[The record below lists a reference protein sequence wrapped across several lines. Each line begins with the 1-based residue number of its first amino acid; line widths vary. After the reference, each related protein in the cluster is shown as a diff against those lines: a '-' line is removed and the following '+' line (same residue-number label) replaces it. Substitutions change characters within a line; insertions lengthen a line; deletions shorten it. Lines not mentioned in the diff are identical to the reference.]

1 MVDSP
6 ENINREAPR
15 QEMRNKEIDT
25 LNTMLRNGET
35 AESINN
41 ALTRDFLE
49 NLKNSLHP
57 DTAKQLR
64 DAIKNITWYDQQNNL
79 KQLYAYVV
87 SICDTFD
94 TTGKENDEHEDI
106 TDTLTMNDVLNQ
118 RNKDQY
124 IYRINIVECISAV
137 AQDNSIPDNFLS
149 AIKGVLNWE
158 KISWGF
164 LVKIAEFLGID
175 TKRDN
180 RYESRR
186 IKNLW
191 EKVFSMTDEKWL
203 FAKLWKMYDHMDT
216 NTNVVN
222 FRNNPFEGRSL
233 NDICNLLKINWNWDD
248 INKTDPKVTLFC
260 KSLKLNSETFAQQ
273 FSAKNLERKNTNTE
287 TLNNLSILSLLDQNK
302 AITKTETEWT
312 YKYGDVEFTQ
322 ANFLTQLG
330 ITPNTIKT
338 NLEGAW
344 AVFAWSELENAIS
357 SKQNER
363 FNKIVEN
370 AGEAPEALP
379 DHITADDIKETK
391 MRWKT
396 RVKAEDVVNEINTAI
411 DWISTIEDE
420 NQKTEIIN
428 KITNVISALKNPWE
442 KEQDWSQPN
451 ITALQETMK
460 NAGQSLIVDWKFG
473 PNTFNAMKN
482 YIKVWSQEPVD
493 PAEPNDP
500 NAALQNETVNPI
512 ENAIQELQS
521 ELKNNEF
528 KGKTRIQDN
537 ILNKT
542 WSERECNVR
551 TLQLHLLPEY
561 KWKIDWKFGPNTLKA
576 LKKYMNNDKYKNQ
589 DDSAQDIWN
598 LLTKNDID
606 DLSQKCVSIYNW
618 AETFTA
624 YFHNWTEISYRCN
637 TVHHQME
644 FTINWNVYQFAWNHF
659 YKDWSPSNDIPNLL
673 NVNATFL
680 KIIYEKH
687 RLVPDWWTKQQYTRD
702 PNSLNQGTT
711 VYKINNLS
719 KLINANEFP
728 VHSCVEYNNIRF
740 HSNNR
745 CYNFTNW
752 QEKMWYRSKNGN
764 NVTIKYDDNSTQRL

>member
-15 QEMRNKEIDT
+15 QEMGNKEIDT

-379 DHITADDIKETK
+379 DHITAEDIKETK
-391 MRWKT
+391 MRWRT
-396 RVKAEDVVNEINTAI
+396 PVKPDDVVTEINTAI
-411 DWISTIEDE
+411 DWIAAITDE
-420 NQKTEIIN
+420 AKKGEIITR
-428 KITNVISALKNPWE
+428 ITNVISALKEPWE
-442 KEQDWSQPN
+442 QSQTDRSQPN
-451 ITALQETMK
+451 IKELQTKIKES
-460 NAGQSLIVDWKFG
+460 GQRIIVDWKFW
-473 PNTFNAMKN
+473 PNTFGAMKN
-482 YIKVWSQEPVD
+482 YINAATISVTID
-493 PAEPNDP
+493 EPNDAGGGGNQQGGENP
-500 NAALQNETVNPI
+500 EGGGDSAVETVVNYRQEALNYMKNKIIPWKEII
-512 ENAIQELQS
+512 EDLIKNEIWIRHIQLA
-521 ELKNNEF
+521 
-528 KGKTRIQDN
+528 
-537 ILNKT
+537 
-542 WSERECNVR
+542 
-551 TLQLHLLPEY
+551 LLPEY
-561 KWKIDWKFGPNTLKA
+561 KWKIDGKFGPKTLEAFKKYVDTFSTEGWFDFNDMWGLINTDKYNNNWKNIINLNKNNMEASFAAIKDWDNYKIKFFNWDQLNDSSYSHDSNTLSGTYTGA
-576 LKKYMNNDKYKNQ
+576 NWKNY
-589 DDSAQDIWN
+589 N
-598 LLTKNDID
+598 
-606 DLSQKCVSIYNW
+606 VSIYENHY
-618 AETFTA
+618 FA
-624 YFHNWTEISYRCN
+624 YDSDNNKLTTS
-637 TVHHQME
+637 
-644 FTINWNVYQFAWNHF
+644 
-659 YKDWSPSNDIPNLL
+659 DIPEEMDKQLKNLWSNL
-673 NVNATFL
+673 NKF
-680 KIIYEKH
+680 
-687 RLVPDWWTKQQYTRD
+687 
-702 PNSLNQGTT
+702 S
-711 VYKINNLS
+711 
-719 KLINANEFP
+719 
-728 VHSCVEYNNIRF
+728 
-740 HSNNR
+740 
-745 CYNFTNW
+745 
-752 QEKMWYRSKNGN
+752 
-764 NVTIKYDDNSTQRL
+764 